1 MFGKRTSVRDA
12 HDKYA
17 NQEVSYL
24 LQRIEDFPGMVIL
37 ASNMKSNQTGKPENV
52 ELVRRGLGFTQ
63 GSAAEDAD
71 LSNHSGMLRI
81 GNERMVSWGHASAVT
96 SGKSIARM
104 IRFELA

>member
-1 MFGKRTSVRDA
+1 MQTQRIGKRW
-12 HDKYA
+12 
-17 NQEVSYL
+17 
-24 LQRIEDFPGMVIL
+24 DFL
-37 ASNMKSNQTGKPENV
+37 TGKRENV